1 MGISYV
7 YLKDLLRDRL
17 QQAYPLVLYVLWEYY
32 VLLVHVNGNENE
44 NENENEN
51 VNENEDDYGDD
62 CDEILKLKLSM
73 LEPEVLEIRF
83 LYYHCNLPGVES
95 AGGGGRD

>member
-17 QQAYPLVLYVLWEYY
+17 QQAYPLVLYVLWEYC
-32 VLLVHVNGNENE
+32 VLLVHGNE

-51 VNENEDDYGDD
+51 VNVNEYDYGDD
-62 CDEILKLKLSM
+62 CDETLKLKLSM

>member
-1 MGISYV
+1 LDTGISYV

-32 VLLVHVNGNENE
+32 VLLIHGNGNGNENE
-44 NENENEN
+44 NVN
-51 VNENEDDYGDD
+51 VNEYDYGDD